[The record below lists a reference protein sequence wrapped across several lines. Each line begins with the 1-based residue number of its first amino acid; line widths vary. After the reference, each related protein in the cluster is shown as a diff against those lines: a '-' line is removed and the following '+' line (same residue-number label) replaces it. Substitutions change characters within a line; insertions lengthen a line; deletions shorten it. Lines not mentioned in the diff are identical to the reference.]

1 MNENYPWLSFID
13 NEEVIMPIAFAPA
26 GTEFEI
32 RKVGAD
38 EKVKKRLQEMGI
50 GVGGKI
56 TLISSSGGNVI
67 VIVKEGRICLD
78 KTLAGKILV
87 A

>member
-1 MNENYPWLSFID
+1 
-13 NEEVIMPIAFAPA
+13 MPIAIAPR
-26 GTEFEI
+26 GCELEV

-38 EKVKKRLQEMGI
+38 EKVKKHLQSLGI
-50 GVGGKI
+50 AEGEKI

-67 VIVKEGRICLD
+67 VIVKEGRLCLD
-78 KTLAGKILV
+78 RTLAGKILV

>member
-1 MNENYPWLSFID
+1 
-13 NEEVIMPIAFAPA
+13 MPIAIAPK
-26 GTEFEI
+26 GEQLLI

-38 EKVKKRLQEMGI
+38 DKVKKHLRELGI
-50 GVGGKI
+50 FEGSKI
-56 TLISSSGGNVI
+56 TLISSDGGNVI
-67 VIVKEGRICLD
+67 VIVKEGRLCLD

>member
-1 MNENYPWLSFID
+1 
-13 NEEVIMPIAFAPA
+13 MPICIAPA
-26 GTEFEI
+26 GRELEI
-32 RKVGAD
+32 RKVGAED
-38 EKVKKRLQEMGI
+38 KVKKHLQEMGI
-50 GVGGKI
+50 TVGGKI

-67 VIVKEGRICLD
+67 VVVKEGRLCLD